1 MKRTFILSILF
12 LALCVLN
19 THGQQ
24 DAAFG
29 GIKSKDTLKISV
41 EGQADLN
48 RTVTV
53 SDKGTIRYPLLGEI
67 NLKGLSVS
75 EAEQQMAELFKR
87 YYFLDSKVSIAYT
100 PYQQKEETQAEA
112 ASTFVPVK
120 ESSSSFFP
128 EELEGT
134 NEQSATQSERSL
146 VPTYKITAY
155 DTLQISVYGEPDL
168 SVTVKVS
175 DEGTVRY
182 ALLGEIE
189 VAGLTADEVA
199 KKIEGLLKKGYLL
212 NPQVSVFIEE
222 HGKVYVFGEVN
233 QPGSYELKG
242 ALTLVDVIVLAG
254 GLKENA
260 NQSRIKVIRVYKDPK
275 EPKPIKEYVID
286 LEIHGKD
293 FYLQPL
299 DKIIVEKYGSVYVV
313 GAVRSP
319 GVFKLEKIDLT
330 PFDAITFLA
339 GGALENANLGKVIVT
354 REENGTKKEYVLDLA
369 QDKKENFFLKEE
381 DRIVVNLYKNI
392 SVFGQV
398 RKSGSFPYT
407 KDMTVTD
414 AISLAGGFTDVANSN
429 GTKVIRGEGKTK
441 KTIKVPVGHILKT
454 GDKTRD
460 ILLEDGDIIVVP
472 ESWL

>member
-1 MKRTFILSILF
+1 MKKTFIVSVFF
-12 LALCVLN
+12 LVLCALQVYAE
-19 THGQQ
+19 QPVASQ
-24 DAAFG
+24 
-29 GIKSKDTLKISV
+29 GIKPKDTLKISV
-41 EGQADLN
+41 EGQADLSK
-48 RTVTV
+48 TVTV
-53 SDKGTIRYPLLGEI
+53 SEKGAIRYPLLGEI
-67 NLKGLSVS
+67 NLNGLSVS
-75 EAEQQMAELFKR
+75 QAEQEMTEQFRR
-87 YYFLDSKVSIAYT
+87 YYFIESKVSIEDI
-100 PYQQKEETQAEA
+100 PYQRKEETQAPTSFP
-112 ASTFVPVK
+112 STSSK
-120 ESSSSFFP
+120 ESTGSSLTADLQNASEQP
-128 EELEGT
+128 ETLI
-134 NEQSATQSERSL
+134 ERSS

-175 DEGTVRY
+175 DENTIRY

-189 VAGLTADEVA
+189 VGGLTADEVA
-199 KKIEGLLKKGYLL
+199 KKIEGLLKKGYML

-222 HGKVYVFGEVN
+222 HGKVYIFGEVN

-286 LEIHGKD
+286 LETHGKD

-299 DKIIVEKYGSVYVV
+299 DKIIVEKYGSLYVV
-313 GAVRSP
+313 GAVKNP

-339 GGALENANLGKVIVT
+339 GGALENANLSKVVIV
-354 REENGTKKEYVLDLA
+354 REENGVKKEYVFDLA
-369 QDKKENFFLKEE
+369 NEKKQDFFLKEE

-414 AISLAGGFTDVANSN
+414 AISLAGGFTDVANTN
-429 GTKVIRGEGKTK
+429 GVRVIRGEGKTK
-441 KTIKVPVGHILKT
+441 KTIKVPVGYVLKT

-460 ILLEDGDIIVVP
+460 LILDDGDIIVVP